1 MHFNAVCAYLA
12 FFLVSSA
19 CAAPH
24 LEVRANSDTA
34 VSPESSSKSL
44 ANSDTHV
51 SSKPSSGVQESES
64 RYEATFMATGRGSRA
79 RRITVTTD
87 HDKRV
92 AKLIQKAAKEKWGK
106 VVKISEI
113 DLFGEYYIS
122 NNDAIP
128 FSLKAPFPECPCE
141 GEAFYQTYDSEGK
154 PKTGAGKIYSLNPRK
169 VIYDTANKLW
179 QQPSGVAAAPRS
191 SSSPPAL

>member
-19 CAAPH
+19 YAAPH

-34 VSPESSSKSL
+34 VIPESSSKAL

-51 SSKPSSGVQESES
+51 GSKPSSGVQESEI
-64 RYEATFMATGRGSRA
+64 RYEATFIDTGRGRGA
-79 RRITVTTD
+79 RRITVTPD
-87 HDKRV
+87 HDERV

-106 VVKISEI
+106 AVKISEI
-113 DLFGEYYIS
+113 DLFGEYYTS

-128 FSLKAPFPECPCE
+128 FNLKAPFPECPCE
-141 GEAFYQTYDSEGK
+141 GEALYQTYNSEGK
-154 PKTGAGKIYSLNPRK
+154 PKTGAGKIYSLDPRK

-179 QQPSGVAAAPRS
+179 KKTTDVAAAPR
-191 SSSPPAL
+191 PPAL